1 MKKSLIFF
9 VSIFIF
15 IAPALSWPGSSGT
28 GGTPTGGGPGFNNT
42 LDDSTPVD
50 GGIVT
55 VTALAI
61 GYGVRQAKKRK
72 EEKNN
77 DNGAV

>member
-1 MKKSLIFF
+1 MKKIVLYITA
-9 VSIFIF
+9 IL
-15 IAPALSWPGSSGT
+15 LSQLVYAWPGGST
-28 GGTPTGGGPGFNNT
+28 GGPGMNKNDGTNT
-42 LDDSTPVD
+42 GNRDIVPVD

-61 GYGVRQAKKRK
+61 GYGVRQARKRK

>member
-1 MKKSLIFF
+1 MKKILAYISAAFL
-9 VSIFIF
+9 FITPVF
-15 IAPALSWPGSSGT
+15 SWPGGSGS
-28 GGTPTGGGPGFNNT
+28 GPSGGPGFSNEVSDN
-42 LDDSTPVD
+42 TPVD

-61 GYGVRQAKKRK
+61 GYGVRQARKRK

-77 DNGAV
+77 DNDAI

>member
-1 MKKSLIFF
+1 MKKTI
-9 VSIFIF
+9 IFIL
-15 IAPALSWPGSSGT
+15 IAGFAIIPAVAWPG
-28 GGTPTGGGPGFNNT
+28 GGPSGGGPGFQNEVP
-42 LDDSTPVD
+42 DAPVD

-61 GYGVRQAKKRK
+61 GYGVRQARKRK

>member
-1 MKKSLIFF
+1 MKKIIVTISA
-9 VSIFIF
+9 VFIF
-15 IAPALSWPGSSGT
+15 TSSLLAWPGGSSG
-28 GGTPTGGGPGFNNT
+28 PSSGGPGFNNT
-42 LDDSTPVD
+42 RDDSTPVD

-61 GYGVRQAKKRK
+61 GYGVRQARKRK

>member
-1 MKKSLIFF
+1 MKKYISSIVFILFSSLPLF
-9 VSIFIF
+9 
-15 IAPALSWPGSSGT
+15 SWPGAT
-28 GGTPTGGGPGFNNT
+28 GSTSGPGFNDDT
-42 LDDSTPVD
+42 QSLDTPVD

-61 GYGVRQAKKRK
+61 GYGVRQARKRK

-77 DNGAV
+77 DKGAV

>member
-1 MKKSLIFF
+1 MKKSLLFF
-9 VSIFIF
+9 VAIFIF
-15 IAPALSWPGSSGT
+15 IAPAFSWPGGSSSSS
-28 GGTPTGGGPGFNNT
+28 PTGGGPGFNNS
-42 LDDSTPVD
+42 LDDAAPVD

-61 GYGVRQAKKRK
+61 GYGVRQARKRK

>member
-1 MKKSLIFF
+1 MKKIISLTYLVLLLF
-9 VSIFIF
+9 
-15 IAPALSWPGSSGT
+15 APVLAWPGGTSG
-28 GGTPTGGGPGFNNT
+28 PSGGPGFNDNGQT
-42 LDDSTPVD
+42 LDTPVD

-61 GYGVRQAKKRK
+61 GYGVRQARKRK
-72 EEKNN
+72 EDKNN

>member
-1 MKKSLIFF
+1 MKNYIIYIFVLLF
-9 VSIFIF
+9 SHAVY
-15 IAPALSWPGSSGT
+15 AWPGGSA
-28 GGTPTGGGPGFNNT
+28 GGPGMNSNSGT
-42 LDDSTPVD
+42 TASTSRDLVPVD

-61 GYGVRQAKKRK
+61 GYGVRQARKRK